1 MKCETLIIGGGL
13 SGLLC
18 GISLAGKGRS
28 VAIISAGQSA
38 LHFSSGSFELVDDVT
53 RLGQFDASHPY
64 GKMGED
70 AVLNL
75 AREGSELLSG
85 AGIKLNGATGKNHY
99 RLTPIGMFKPAWMTL
114 DDYAMFDSS
123 EKMPWSK
130 IAIVN
135 LEGYL
140 DFYPKFLANGLEK
153 KGVNCEFYTIN
164 LPQLEAL
171 RRSSTEMRA
180 TNIARVLVGDALSQ
194 FAEKINAS
202 ISNVDAVLLPAVVG
216 LFESAPVDELRA
228 MVNVPL
234 YFVPTMPASVP
245 GVRTQIQLR
254 NYFQSLGGIYQ
265 LGDNVNGGV
274 IEGGRLK
281 CVSTINHGDM
291 QWEAENFV
299 LATGSFF
306 SHGLIASADR
316 VYEPI
321 LGLDVDVKGE
331 RTEWYD
337 KDLYKTQPYMK
348 FGVATD
354 GDFHAM
360 LNGKVVEN
368 LYAIG
373 SVLSGQNP
381 IQDGTGGGIAITT
394 ALHVAGKLINS

>member
-53 RLGQFDASHPY
+53 RLEQFDASHPY
-64 GKMGED
+64 GKMGKD
-70 AVLNL
+70 VVLNS
-75 AREGSELLSG
+75 AKEGMELLAG
-85 AGIKLNGATGKNHY
+85 AGIKLNGETGRNHY

-114 DDYAMFDSS
+114 GDYAMFDSCD
-123 EKMPWSK
+123 KMPWSK
-130 IAIVN
+130 VAIVN

-140 DFYPKFLANGLEK
+140 DFYPKFLANGLTK
-153 KGVNCEFYTIN
+153 RGVKCDFHTIN

-202 ISNVDAVLLPAVVG
+202 ISNVDALLLPAVVG
-216 LFESAPVDELRA
+216 LFNSAPVEELRA

-234 YFVPTMPASVP
+234 YFVPTMPTSVP

-265 LGDNVNGGV
+265 LGDNVNGGIV
-274 IEGGRLK
+274 EGGRLK
-281 CVSTINHGDM
+281 SVSTINHGDM

-354 GDFHAM
+354 SNFHAM
-360 LNGKVVEN
+360 LNGNVVEN

-373 SVLSGQNP
+373 SVLSGQNS
-381 IQDGTGGGIAITT
+381 IQDGTGGGIAVTT
-394 ALHVAGKLINS
+394 ALHVAGKILNS

>member
-53 RLGQFDASHPY
+53 RLEQFDASHPY
-64 GKMGED
+64 GKMGKD
-70 AVLNL
+70 TVLDL
-75 AREGSELLSG
+75 ARKGSELLAG
-85 AGIKLNGATGKNHY
+85 AGIKLNGEAGKNHF

-140 DFYPKFLANGLEK
+140 DFYPKFLANGLKK
-153 KGVNCEFYTIN
+153 KGVNCDFYTIN

-194 FAEKINAS
+194 FAKKINAS

-216 LFESAPVDELRA
+216 LFDSAPVDELRA

-281 CVSTINHGDM
+281 SVSTINHGDM
-291 QWEAENFV
+291 QWEADNFV

-321 LGLDVDVKGE
+321 LGFDVDVKGE

-354 GDFHAM
+354 RDFHAM

-368 LYAIG
+368 LYAVG

-381 IQDGTGGGIAITT
+381 IEDGTGGGIAITT
-394 ALHVAGKLINS
+394 ALHVAGKIINS